1 MPSSQPKLERYR
13 RRPSQYIIA
22 VQLKL
27 DTDGLRFRKWGGEQ
41 RAKRGDWLV
50 DNQGEVYTVEAQ
62 SFRKTYRRVSPGIYL
77 KKTPV
82 WARRANESGSIK
94 TKEGATRYRKGDY
107 LVFNLRNSSDGY
119 AMPAA
124 KFRSLY
130 MKESRG
136 KAARLIPSAT

>member
-1 MPSSQPKLERYR
+1 VPTSQPKLERYR
-13 RRPSQYIIA
+13 RRPSRYIVA

-41 RAKRGDWLV
+41 VARRGDWLV
-50 DNQGEVYTVEAQ
+50 DNQGEVYTVEAK

-82 WARRANESGSIK
+82 WARRASEAGAIK

-107 LVFNLRNSSDGY
+107 LVFNVRNGTDGY
-119 AMPAA
+119 SMPAA
-124 KFRSLY
+124 RFRSLY
-130 MKESRG
+130 IKD
-136 KAARLIPSAT
+136 L